1 MSGKGALRLT
11 LRSAT
16 HGTAAL
22 HFTLRSLLQVATG
35 TPTNTRDEP
44 FEFDNAEGVCANTES
59 PVLPN
64 LARRIQKAP
73 WIPFSTIH
81 LGATLEEDADWQFQ
95 WGRKLGKHS
104 ETYLVYDGA
113 GVVEERTEMR
123 TSYSSVT
130 MQNRATGIAALAQR

>member
-1 MSGKGALRLT
+1 M
-11 LRSAT
+11 T

-22 HFTLRSLLQVATG
+22 HFTLRSLLQVATD
-35 TPTNTRDEP
+35 TPINARDVS

-59 PVLPN
+59 PVLRN
-64 LARRIQKAP
+64 LARIIQKAP
-73 WIPFSTIH
+73 WIPLSTIH

-104 ETYLVYDGA
+104 GTYLVYDGA

-123 TSYSSVT
+123 TSYSPVT